1 MGRITV
7 KGKTNSVAQF
17 AYKFKVNASLWNAT
31 SQRCTG
37 KSKAAVHTN
46 REIKKML
53 LLLRQRY
60 NELLD
65 VKADITAEEI
75 KNVFQGITT
84 AQATL
89 LGVFREHNE
98 EYALRVGVN
107 WKENSFYQ

>member
-17 AYKFKVNASLWNAT
+17 ACKFKVNPNLWNAT

-37 KSKAAVHTN
+37 KSKVAVYTN
-46 REIKKML
+46 REIEKML

-65 VKADITAEEI
+65 MKADITAEEI
-75 KNVFQGITT
+75 KNTFQGIAT

-89 LGVFREHNE
+89 LGLFREHNE
-98 EYALRVGVN
+98 EYACV
-107 WKENSFYQ
+107 WA